1 MTDMLRFHD
10 NQHKGVAENVRTS
23 SIVGAYLKEMISS
36 LQDPVV
42 SRVLDALHAQ
52 ADSVDPPLL
61 AHMGDKT
68 DDEMAHLLNQAFIPV
83 SPDAGRF
90 LYTLVRATKGT
101 VVEFGTS
108 LGISTIYL
116 AAAVRDRGGERDE
129 GSVVTTELHAGK
141 AHKAR
146 ENLHAAGLLDYVD
159 LREGDALE
167 TLQDVTGGVTLL
179 FLDGWKK
186 LYLPVL
192 KLLEP
197 ALKPGALVAADDLDL
212 FPEIHKPYLA
222 YVRNPENGYVTV
234 EVPIG
239 DRIELSVRT

>member
-1 MTDMLRFHD
+1 MTC
-10 NQHKGVAENVRTS
+10 
-23 SIVGAYLKEMISS
+23 S
-36 LQDPVV
+36 LHDPVV
-42 SRVLDALHAQ
+42 SRVLGALHSQ
-52 ADSVDPPLL
+52 ADTVDPPLL
-61 AHMGDKT
+61 AKMGDKR
-68 DDEMAHLLNQAFIPV
+68 DDEMAHLLDQAYIPV

-90 LYTLVRATKGT
+90 LYSLARAAKTGT

-116 AAAVRDRGGERDE
+116 ASAIRDRGD
-129 GSVVTTELHAGK
+129 GSVITTELHSGK
-141 AHKAR
+141 AQKAR

-159 LREGDALE
+159 LREGDAIE
-167 TLQDVTGGVTLL
+167 TLRDIAGGVSLL

-197 ALKPGALVAADDLDL
+197 ALEPGAMVVADDLDL
-212 FPEIHKPYLA
+212 FPEVHKPYLA
-222 YVRNPENGYVTV
+222 YVRNPDGAYVSV

-239 DRIELSVRT
+239 DRLELSVRTV

>member
-1 MTDMLRFHD
+1 M
-10 NQHKGVAENVRTS
+10 TS
-23 SIVGAYLKEMISS
+23 SLHNPA
-36 LQDPVV
+36 V
-42 SRVLDALHAQ
+42 SRVLDALHGQ
-52 ADSVDPPLL
+52 ADTVDPPLL
-61 AHMGDKT
+61 DQMGDKT
-68 DDEMAHLLNQAFIPV
+68 DDEMAHVLDLAYIPV

-90 LYTLVRATKGT
+90 LYTLARAIQTGT

-116 AAAVRDRGGERDE
+116 AAAVRDRGE
-129 GSVVTTELHAGK
+129 GSVTTTELHSGK
-141 AHKAR
+141 AQRAR
-146 ENLHAAGLLDYVD
+146 ENLRAAGLLDFVD

-167 TLQDVTGGVTLL
+167 TLKNITSGVTLL

-197 ALKPGALVAADDLDL
+197 ALEPGAMVVADDLDL
-212 FPEIHKPYLA
+212 FPEVHKPYLA
-222 YVRNPENGYVTV
+222 YVRNPGSEYVSV

-239 DRIELSVRT
+239 DRLELSVRTI